1 MENLKILNSK
11 EKKQIIERI
20 KKHFGI
26 KELDLDYAFFRNN
39 ENKIFLLNKDV
50 KKVDFDKLRVNSLG
64 VYFGAFDNGF
74 RLSIE
79 GTQLIGNNAED
90 NVITLE
96 DDTKWLEGNDINAEG
111 EDGLKIV
118 KCGNDFLGTGQ
129 LKNGTLINY
138 ISKERRI
145 KWELQKALVLSE
157 LGRGREFRQETK
169 TQVERVSRVAVDNVE
184 ARVVIVPR
192 HSFYSVPVFFDDSG
206 SLLHY
211 LSSGSQQ

>member
-11 EKKQIIERI
+11 EKKQILDRI

-26 KELDLDYAFFRNN
+26 KELDLDYAFFRNS

-79 GTQLIGNNAED
+79 GSQLIGDKAED

-96 DDTKWLEGNDINAEG
+96 DDTSWLEGNDINVEG
-111 EDGLKIV
+111 KDGLKMV

-129 LKNGTLINY
+129 LKNGSLINY
-138 ISKERRI
+138 ISKGRRI
-145 KWELQKALVLSE
+145 K
-157 LGRGREFRQETK
+157 
-169 TQVERVSRVAVDNVE
+169 
-184 ARVVIVPR
+184 
-192 HSFYSVPVFFDDSG
+192 
-206 SLLHY
+206 
-211 LSSGSQQ
+211 